1 MYRAGPQDAKGQV
14 QLKMEHCATSSSEM
28 IRNPKVKCRKKTP
41 ENKKRGS
48 DKPWVNI
55 ADIFPGAKVELGRNY
70 VELSLNAPL
79 NCYEFAVFGTPM
91 KNDRKRMQMGVFG
104 EKPVQGRD
112 WKIWVAL
119 FDDTRMAFQV

>member
-1 MYRAGPQDAKGQV
+1 MYRAGPQHTKGQV

-28 IRNPKVKCRKKTP
+28 IRNLKVKCRKKIP

-48 DKPWVNI
+48 NKPWGNI
-55 ADIFPGAKVELGRNY
+55 SDVFPDAKVELKRNY
-70 VELSLNAPL
+70 VELIINVPMD
-79 NCYEFAVFGTPM
+79 CYEFAVFGTPL

-112 WKIWVAL
+112 WKIWVTL